1 MENERPPETIHPDLL
16 DAFTQQGQIRILHR
30 YIDSTDKAL
39 PGHYEKDFVNK
50 LVGAA
55 CNKMVGTYPQTDSWL
70 HTALKYYSIA
80 KQSVVVLGSVTP
92 WYEAVCLAYGARP
105 VTVEYAKR
113 TTNHPILM
121 TMNSGEFL
129 NINEQFDAAMSIS
142 SIEHDG
148 LGRYGD
154 PINPNGDLQAMRLLK
169 RKLKPGGLLFLG
181 IPIGLDTLVW
191 NAHRIYGEIRLPLLL
206 EGWELVDRFYYKD
219 SDLMIDTGD
228 EARFQPVLVLKNKD
242 DDE

>member
-1 MENERPPETIHPDLL
+1 MGNEKPPGVIPSNLR
-16 DAFTQQGQIRILHR
+16 DAFTLRGQIRVLSR
-30 YIDSTDKAL
+30 YIDSTDKAV
-39 PGHYEKDFVNK
+39 PAHYEKDFVNK

-55 CNKMVGTYPQTDSWL
+55 CNKMVGTYPETDHWL
-70 HTALKYYSIA
+70 HVALKYYSIA
-80 KQSVVVLGSVTP
+80 KQSIVVLGSVTP
-92 WYEAVCLAYGARP
+92 WYEAICLAYGARP
-105 VTVEYAKR
+105 VTVEYAER
-113 TTNHPILM
+113 TTNHPILRIM
-121 TMNSGEFL
+121 HSDLFFVTD
-129 NINEQFDAAMSIS
+129 EQFDAAISIS

-219 SDLMIDTGD
+219 SDLKVDTGD
-228 EARFQPVLVLKNKD
+228 QAGFQPVLILKNKD
-242 DDE
+242 DDG